1 MYHKM
6 KYFKLTNVQWFKQKC
21 MWLITFEI
29 TDYGGFKDRQV
40 EGYSSRSRDKMI
52 VWLLRS

>member
-21 MWLITFEI
+21 MWFEI
-29 TDYGGFKDRQV
+29 MDYGGFKNRQA
-40 EGYSSRSRDKMI
+40 EGYSSRSGDKMI
-52 VWLLRS
+52 VWLLWS